1 MRNETRLVYNGL
13 LAHVAKLNGVP
24 NAAESFNVTP
34 TIQQKL
40 ETAIQ
45 ESSDFLKK
53 INIIGVNDQ
62 EGEAIAL
69 GVNGPTAS
77 RTNTAGGIFLRVAY
91 LQCTNEAC
99 GWSVRAQFEM
109 THEMSPSGMANPAVR
124 LPVAPV
130 VMRRQ
135 AMKSADDHP
144 DLLDQLD
151 MEVATA

>member
-1 MRNETRLVYNGL
+1 MSTYKLVCPHCNQRMRIRT
-13 LAHVAKLNGVP
+13 
-24 NAAESFNVTP
+24 S
-34 TIQQKL
+34 
-40 ETAIQ
+40 
-45 ESSDFLKK
+45 
-53 INIIGVNDQ
+53 
-62 EGEAIAL
+62 EG
-69 GVNGPTAS
+69 TH
-77 RTNTAGGIFLRVAY
+77 IFLRVAY

-109 THEMSPSGMANPAVR
+109 THEMSPSGMANPAVQ

>member
-1 MRNETRLVYNGL
+1 MSTYKLVCPHCNQRMRIRT
-13 LAHVAKLNGVP
+13 
-24 NAAESFNVTP
+24 S
-34 TIQQKL
+34 
-40 ETAIQ
+40 
-45 ESSDFLKK
+45 
-53 INIIGVNDQ
+53 
-62 EGEAIAL
+62 EG
-69 GVNGPTAS
+69 TH
-77 RTNTAGGIFLRVAY
+77 IFLRVAY

-135 AMKSADDHP
+135 AMKSTDDHP